1 MMLRIVSPAS
11 FRHRVQNALHTALL
25 LLAMAG
31 LAGFLGWAI
40 FGSAAVAGW
49 ALAGAVLVAFAHEV
63 SPAFV
68 LRLTGAQALAR
79 GEAPRLCALAESLAA
94 RAGLA
99 RVPRLYYLPTRVMNA
114 FAAGSRANAAI
125 AVSDGLLRNLDSR
138 ELAGVLAHEFAHLRA
153 NDLRVMTLADVVA
166 RMTAFLSLVGQMML
180 VVLLPLALVTPLE
193 VPWLALLALLFAPTV
208 SLALQLALSR
218 TREYDAD
225 VAAAELTGDPRGLA
239 MALDKLERLQGGW
252 MERLFM
258 ARSPRWLRTHPPI
271 GERIRRLLELERE
284 PAGRARAARVR
295 AGGRLRAGGARAA
308 LALARAVVLTGS
320 ALRYC
325 ACSRRWRGSGKFS
338 SRRIFTPLS
347 RPAAGAPPRGLHS
360 AAP

>member
-1 MMLRIVSPAS
+1 MHRVVSPTS

-25 LLAMAG
+25 LAAMAA

-40 FGSAAVAGW
+40 FGSAAVVGW
-49 ALAGAVLVAFAHEV
+49 ALAGAVLVALVHEV
-63 SPAFV
+63 SPALV
-68 LRLTGAQALAR
+68 LRLTRAQAMAP
-79 GEAPRLCALAESLAA
+79 GEAPRLYALAESLAA
-94 RAGLA
+94 RAGLS

-114 FAAGSRANAAI
+114 FAAGSRAHAAI
-125 AVSDGLLRNLDSR
+125 AVSDGLLRNLDAR

-166 RMTAFLSLVGQMML
+166 RMTAFLSLIGQMML
-180 VVLLPLALVTPLE
+180 VVLVPLALVTPLE

-218 TREYDAD
+218 TREYGAD

-258 ARSPRWLRTHPPI
+258 ARSPRWLRTHPQTR
-271 GERIRRLLELERE
+271 ERIRRLLELERDL
-284 PAGRARAARVR
+284 P
-295 AGGRLRAGGARAA
+295 GGPLTSR
-308 LALARAVVLTGS
+308 LALD
-320 ALRYC
+320 
-325 ACSRRWRGSGKFS
+325 
-338 SRRIFTPLS
+338 
-347 RPAAGAPPRGLHS
+347 
-360 AAP
+360 